1 MIVVVDNYM
10 GYLVI
15 ETSAPGPTD
24 SDILIMPVTRDRV
37 TTWASSLHSRNL
49 VPKKPN
55 HL

>member
-24 SDILIMPVTRDRV
+24 ILIMPVTRDRV
-37 TTWASSLHSRNL
+37 TT
-49 VPKKPN
+49 
-55 HL
+55 